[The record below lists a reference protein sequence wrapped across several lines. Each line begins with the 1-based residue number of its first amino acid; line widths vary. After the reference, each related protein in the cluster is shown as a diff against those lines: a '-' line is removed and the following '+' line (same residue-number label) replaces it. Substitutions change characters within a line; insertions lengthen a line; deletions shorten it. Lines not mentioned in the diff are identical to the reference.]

1 MESFIFSVS
10 AVAPIVLMVLIGY
23 FLKSIGMMKEQ
34 FAKDANKLVFRVF
47 MPVML
52 FLNIYKIKDLSGF
65 DFGFIGYVLIALLII
80 FVVSIPAVIAVTK
93 DKGRRG
99 VLVQAAFR
107 SGYSLIGIPLAE
119 SLYGTE
125 GAIAA
130 TLLSAGVIPL
140 FNILAVIK
148 EYVITSSLHAHF
160 ASHVSCNGSTD
171 SFAVYKEQIVLLNFA
186 QNGFH
191 YAFISSSFRT
201 LVIIHTHNTGQAFN
215 SFLGH
220 SFNFFFFH
228 ISQNSARTFAH
239 STTIAGFHRQVQH
252 RHVTGVFD
260 YFQRIITEI
269 FVRQNRVAKGQPHIS
284 QTTYGFNVITTVVH
298 NDCQLAN
305 IFFTCRRADNFITSI
320 SEISI
325 IEEINSIG
333 DELFRLTTCFGRN
346 TQF

>member
-23 FLKSIGMMKEQ
+23 FLKSLGMMKEQ

-140 FNILAVIK
+140 FNILAVISLSMFSDGNEK
-148 EYVITSSLHAHF
+148 EKISVKKILIGIVKNPLIIGIAAGLAALGIRVIFESCGIEFRLGNITPVMTVLQYVSNLAIPMALLVLGAQFEF
-160 ASHVSCNGSTD
+160 AAVASMKNEIIFGTVIRTVVVPAIFVSIAYFFFRGT
-171 SFAVYKEQIVLLNFA
+171 FTAA
-186 QNGFH
+186 H
-191 YAFISSSFRT
+191 YACFVSVFATPVAVTTVPMAQEMDGDVTLAGQLVVWST
-201 LVIIHTHNTGQAFN
+201 LVSALTVFLVTFLLKIGGAF
-215 SFLGH
+215 
-220 SFNFFFFH
+220 
-228 ISQNSARTFAH
+228 
-239 STTIAGFHRQVQH
+239 
-252 RHVTGVFD
+252 
-260 YFQRIITEI
+260 
-269 FVRQNRVAKGQPHIS
+269 
-284 QTTYGFNVITTVVH
+284 
-298 NDCQLAN
+298 
-305 IFFTCRRADNFITSI
+305 
-320 SEISI
+320 
-325 IEEINSIG
+325 
-333 DELFRLTTCFGRN
+333 
-346 TQF
+346 

>member
-23 FLKSIGMMKEQ
+23 FLKSLGMMKEQ

-140 FNILAVIK
+140 FNILAVISLSMFSDGNEK
-148 EYVITSSLHAHF
+148 EKISVKKILIGIVKNPLIIGIAAGLAALGIRAIFESCGITFRLGNITPVMTVLQYVSNLAIPMALLVLGAQFEF
-160 ASHVSCNGSTD
+160 AAVASMKKEIIFGTVIRTVVVPAIFVSIAYFFFRGT
-171 SFAVYKEQIVLLNFA
+171 FTAA
-186 QNGFH
+186 H
-191 YAFISSSFRT
+191 YACFVSVFATPVAVTTVPMAQEMDGDVTLAGQLVVWST
-201 LVIIHTHNTGQAFN
+201 LVSALTVFLVTFLLKIGGAF
-215 SFLGH
+215 
-220 SFNFFFFH
+220 
-228 ISQNSARTFAH
+228 
-239 STTIAGFHRQVQH
+239 
-252 RHVTGVFD
+252 
-260 YFQRIITEI
+260 
-269 FVRQNRVAKGQPHIS
+269 
-284 QTTYGFNVITTVVH
+284 
-298 NDCQLAN
+298 
-305 IFFTCRRADNFITSI
+305 
-320 SEISI
+320 
-325 IEEINSIG
+325 
-333 DELFRLTTCFGRN
+333 
-346 TQF
+346 

>member
-140 FNILAVIK
+140 FNILAVISLSMFSDGNEK
-148 EYVITSSLHAHF
+148 EKISVKKILIGIVKNPLIIGIAAGLAALGIRAIFESCGITFRLGNITPVMTVLQYVSNLAIPMALLVLGAQFEF
-160 ASHVSCNGSTD
+160 AAVASMKNEIIFGTVIRTVVVPAIFVSIAYFFFRGT
-171 SFAVYKEQIVLLNFA
+171 FTAA
-186 QNGFH
+186 H
-191 YAFISSSFRT
+191 YACFVSVFATPVAVTTVPMAQEMDGDVTLAGQLVVWST
-201 LVIIHTHNTGQAFN
+201 LVSALTVFLVTFLLKIGGAF
-215 SFLGH
+215 
-220 SFNFFFFH
+220 
-228 ISQNSARTFAH
+228 
-239 STTIAGFHRQVQH
+239 
-252 RHVTGVFD
+252 
-260 YFQRIITEI
+260 
-269 FVRQNRVAKGQPHIS
+269 
-284 QTTYGFNVITTVVH
+284 
-298 NDCQLAN
+298 
-305 IFFTCRRADNFITSI
+305 
-320 SEISI
+320 
-325 IEEINSIG
+325 
-333 DELFRLTTCFGRN
+333 
-346 TQF
+346 

>member
-140 FNILAVIK
+140 FNILAVISLSMFSDGNEK
-148 EYVITSSLHAHF
+148 EKISVKKILIGIVKNPLIIGIAAGLAALGIRAIFESCGITFRLGNITPVMTVIQYVSNLAIPMALLVLGAQFEF
-160 ASHVSCNGSTD
+160 AAVASMKNEIIFGTVIRTVVVPAIFVSIAYFFFRGT
-171 SFAVYKEQIVLLNFA
+171 FTAA
-186 QNGFH
+186 H
-191 YAFISSSFRT
+191 YACFVSVFATPVAVTTVPMAQEMDGDVTLAGQLVVWST
-201 LVIIHTHNTGQAFN
+201 LVSALTVFLVTFLLKIGGAF
-215 SFLGH
+215 
-220 SFNFFFFH
+220 
-228 ISQNSARTFAH
+228 
-239 STTIAGFHRQVQH
+239 
-252 RHVTGVFD
+252 
-260 YFQRIITEI
+260 
-269 FVRQNRVAKGQPHIS
+269 
-284 QTTYGFNVITTVVH
+284 
-298 NDCQLAN
+298 
-305 IFFTCRRADNFITSI
+305 
-320 SEISI
+320 
-325 IEEINSIG
+325 
-333 DELFRLTTCFGRN
+333 
-346 TQF
+346 

>member
-140 FNILAVIK
+140 FNILAVISLSMFSDGNEK
-148 EYVITSSLHAHF
+148 EKISVKKILIGIVKNPLIIGIAAGLAALGIRAIFESCGIEFRLGNITPVMTVLQYVSNLAIPMALLVLGAQFEF
-160 ASHVSCNGSTD
+160 AAVASMKNEIIFGTVIRTVVVPAIFVSIAYFFFRGT
-171 SFAVYKEQIVLLNFA
+171 FTAA
-186 QNGFH
+186 H
-191 YAFISSSFRT
+191 YACFVSVFATPVAVTTVPMAQEMDGDVTLAGQLVVWST
-201 LVIIHTHNTGQAFN
+201 LVSALTVFLVTFLLKIGGAF
-215 SFLGH
+215 
-220 SFNFFFFH
+220 
-228 ISQNSARTFAH
+228 
-239 STTIAGFHRQVQH
+239 
-252 RHVTGVFD
+252 
-260 YFQRIITEI
+260 
-269 FVRQNRVAKGQPHIS
+269 
-284 QTTYGFNVITTVVH
+284 
-298 NDCQLAN
+298 
-305 IFFTCRRADNFITSI
+305 
-320 SEISI
+320 
-325 IEEINSIG
+325 
-333 DELFRLTTCFGRN
+333 
-346 TQF
+346 

>member
-23 FLKSIGMMKEQ
+23 FLKSLGMMKEQ

-140 FNILAVIK
+140 FNILAVISLSMFSDGNEK
-148 EYVITSSLHAHF
+148 EKISVKKILIGIVKNPLIIGIAAGLAALGIRAIFESCGIEFRLGNITPVMTVIQYVSNLAIPMALLVLGAQFEF
-160 ASHVSCNGSTD
+160 AAVASMKNEIIFGTVIRTVVVPAIFVSIAYFFFRGT
-171 SFAVYKEQIVLLNFA
+171 FTAA
-186 QNGFH
+186 H
-191 YAFISSSFRT
+191 YACFVSVFATPVAVTTVPMAQEMDGDVTLAGQLVVWST
-201 LVIIHTHNTGQAFN
+201 LVSALTVFLVTFLLKIGGAF
-215 SFLGH
+215 
-220 SFNFFFFH
+220 
-228 ISQNSARTFAH
+228 
-239 STTIAGFHRQVQH
+239 
-252 RHVTGVFD
+252 
-260 YFQRIITEI
+260 
-269 FVRQNRVAKGQPHIS
+269 
-284 QTTYGFNVITTVVH
+284 
-298 NDCQLAN
+298 
-305 IFFTCRRADNFITSI
+305 
-320 SEISI
+320 
-325 IEEINSIG
+325 
-333 DELFRLTTCFGRN
+333 
-346 TQF
+346 